1 MKTIGKAIAA
11 VAAVAIVSAGVLILS
26 CRANNGS
33 ANVVYAQ
40 TNPAKSLPEDG
51 LEITQALQQSFRSI
65 SSQVLPAVVEVDVT
79 TKTKTQSYNPFKDLP
94 FFFNMPGF
102 GDDEDGTREYESSAL
117 GSGVIVRRTGDTIY
131 VLTNNHVTENASS
144 IKIKLNDE
152 REFEGTL
159 VGADSRIDIALV
171 SFKSN
176 DNSITIAGLGD
187 SDEVQQGDIVL
198 ALGSPLGYFASV
210 TQGIVSATGRSGG

>member
-1 MKTIGKAIAA
+1 MEVLNMKTIGKTIIAVAA
-11 VAAVAIVSAGVLILS
+11 VAAVSVGVLALS

-51 LEITQALQQSFRSI
+51 LEITQALQKSFRSI

-102 GDDEDGTREYESSAL
+102 GDEDDTREYESSAL

-131 VLTNNHVTENASS
+131 VLTNNHVTENSSS

-159 VGADSRIDIALV
+159 VGSDSRIDIALV

-176 DNSITIAGLGD
+176 DTSITVAALGD

-210 TQGIVSATGRSGG
+210 TQGFHN